1 MKKLL
6 IHCIALA
13 SLLIN
18 VACTEQDPRCTRLP
32 SGGRFCLQPT
42 TALAAFDAQQ
52 IVEASFNGRK
62 ETLIIE
68 MESGAEG
75 LRLAGL
81 TPFGHKILQIH
92 YDNNTTIATTSPN
105 VNIDPVL
112 MISLLQLTLWPADAV
127 RKGLDVEMIL
137 EESGNSRRILY
148 RNETIL
154 TATRTGTKPPYDQIR
169 LIIPSV
175 KLEIDIRSLSVPQN
189 TGQEP

>member
-1 MKKLL
+1 
-6 IHCIALA
+6 
-13 SLLIN
+13 
-18 VACTEQDPRCTRLP
+18 
-32 SGGRFCLQPT
+32 
-42 TALAAFDAQQ
+42 
-52 IVEASFNGRK
+52 
-62 ETLIIE
+62 
-68 MESGAEG
+68 
-75 LRLAGL
+75 
-81 TPFGHKILQIH
+81 
-92 YDNNTTIATTSPN
+92 
-105 VNIDPVL
+105 